1 MGKLVVEAQ
10 VACCNKDK
18 MILMKNHLNTL
29 DLRLLLFLMLTVRID
44 VEVVVEVV
52 VMVVVPVKDA
62 LKLSSC

>member
-29 DLRLLLFLMLTVRID
+29 DLRLLFLMLTVRVD
-44 VEVVVEVV
+44 VVVAVEVV

-62 LKLSSC
+62 LK

>member
-29 DLRLLLFLMLTVRID
+29 DLRFLFLMLTVRID
-44 VEVVVEVV
+44 VVVAVAVV
-52 VMVVVPVKDA
+52 IMVVVPVKDA
-62 LKLSSC
+62 LKLSSS